1 MRPMMATADGTAK
14 AGPMPWKALHTS
26 KKMMDLDMAPSLLR
40 GLTVTRQG
48 LVDTSFVDDLYVT
61 FHLALCTIQIR

>member
-1 MRPMMATADGTAK
+1 MWERANVRAFSLNSISAT
-14 AGPMPWKALHTS
+14 
-26 KKMMDLDMAPSLLR
+26 KKMMDLDMAPPLLR

-61 FHLALCTIQIR
+61 FHLALCTIQI